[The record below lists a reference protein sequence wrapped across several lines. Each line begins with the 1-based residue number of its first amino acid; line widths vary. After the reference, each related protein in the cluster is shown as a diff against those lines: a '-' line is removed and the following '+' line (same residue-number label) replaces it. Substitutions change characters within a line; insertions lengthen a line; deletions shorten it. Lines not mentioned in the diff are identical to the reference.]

1 MAIPAILF
9 DRRRTDVAGRSRF
22 DNCAQRGFKLV
33 DSFAIGA
40 NAIGA
45 KSALQIERLVGD
57 FEGWLDFATVAAV
70 QDSSE
75 FQLRFHAFFFESA
88 TDRARRRK
96 ESPPLR
102 CDDKRARR
110 RSFPGTTRTF
120 FRPHS

>member
-40 NAIGA
+40 

-57 FEGWLDFATVAAV
+57 FERWLDFATVAAV
-70 QDSSE
+70 QDASE

-96 ESPPLR
+96 ESLPLR
-102 CDDKRARR
+102 RDDKRARR

-120 FRPHS
+120 LRPPS